1 MISELIV
8 SVLRLLPMLLVGLAL
23 YRIAR
28 VWFCNAPPLEGDS
41 DAKEE

>member
-8 SVLRLLPMLLVGLAL
+8 SLLRLLPMLIVGLAL

-28 VWFCNAPPLEGDS
+28 VWFRNAPPLEGES
-41 DAKEE
+41 DAEAQ